1 MTRAVEILTCSQ
13 FAAGL
18 FVLAALFFVSA
29 PYGKHSR
36 SGWGPRMDSR
46 LAWLVME
53 LPAVFT
59 ILCIFILSPGKTAF
73 TLYLVAL
80 WEIHY
85 VYRTFI
91 YPFRMRGPRKTF
103 PVVLVAFAFLF
114 NVNNG
119 IINGFQ
125 SVYAPGTAG
134 PDLAPARLALG
145 TLLFVSGFLTH
156 LRSDEILRGL
166 RGAGDSSYAIP
177 LGGLYTYV
185 SNPNYL
191 GEIVQW
197 AGWAVIA
204 GTAAGW
210 AFAFFTLCNLLPRA
224 VSNHRWYRKSFPDYP
239 RGRKVLIPFIF

>member
-1 MTRAVEILTCSQ
+1 MTRAIETLTWAQ
-13 FAAGL
+13 YAAGL
-18 FVLAALFFVSA
+18 FVLVVLFFVSA
-29 PYGKHSR
+29 PYGKHTR

-59 ILCIFILSPGKTAF
+59 ILCVFILSPAKTAF

-103 PVVLVAFAFLF
+103 PVILVAFAFLF

-125 SVYAPGTAG
+125 SVFLHGAAG
-134 PDLAPARLALG
+134 PDPAPARLALG
-145 TLLFVSGFLTH
+145 TVLFVFGFLTH
-156 LRSDEILRGL
+156 LRSDEIIRDL

-177 LGGLYTYV
+177 SGGLYTYV

-224 VSNHRWYRKSFPDYP
+224 VSNHRWYRKTFPDYP
-239 RGRKVLIPFIF
+239 RGRKALIPFIF